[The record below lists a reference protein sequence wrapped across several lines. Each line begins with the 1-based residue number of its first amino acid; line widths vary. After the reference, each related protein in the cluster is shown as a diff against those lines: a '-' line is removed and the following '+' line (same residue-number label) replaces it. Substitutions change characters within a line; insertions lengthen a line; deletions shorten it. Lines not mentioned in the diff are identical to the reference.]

1 MADERLSLDMLD
13 RAAVR
18 KRFRVAIVA
27 VLILAAAVGGVVGL
41 IGGRVAGLVATG
53 VIAVPLLVFSWSQSR
68 RQVCLEGTSIVLRTF
83 GRRAVD
89 LSKAERLELV
99 VTDVRGVRSVSL
111 LVAQAPRSR
120 GINVPVASYSGTGGA
135 ELGIMALR
143 KLADALASSEHTGSL
158 VFSELLVAQLRAE
171 AREEGLDGRPLYQ
184 LAKAAPSGKI
194 AVRLKAEAVT
204 RFVASLE

>member
-1 MADERLSLDMLD
+1 MTDSPLSLQMID
-13 RAAVR
+13 RSAAR
-18 KRFRVAIVA
+18 KRFRTAIVA
-27 VLILAAAVGGVVGL
+27 VLILAAAIGGIVGL
-41 IGGRVAGLVATG
+41 IGGRLAGLIAAG
-53 VIAVPLLVFSWSQSR
+53 VIAIPLLLFSWSQSR
-68 RQVCLEGTSIVLRTF
+68 RQVWLEGTNIVLRTF
-83 GRRAVD
+83 GRRVVD

-99 VTDVRGVRSVSL
+99 VTDVRSVRTVSV
-111 LVAQAPRSR
+111 LVAETPRSR

-143 KLADALASSEHTGSL
+143 KLADALAASENSGSL

-171 AREEGLDGRPLYQ
+171 ARDEGLAGRPLYQ
-184 LAKAAPSGKI
+184 LARSAPSGKL